1 MLKLIHHDS
10 AQMKFASFKGGLR
23 VLSTAGRR
31 FCSST
36 NLDTGSVTGSVT
48 GSGRGSPP
56 WKTGTAGDVADV
68 ANVDVGSAGRR
79 GGSSCTRYRPLSRLK
94 AMTSPRLPS

>member
-1 MLKLIHHDS
+1 
-10 AQMKFASFKGGLR
+10 MKFASFKGGLR
-23 VLSTAGRR
+23 VLSTAGRK

-36 NLDTGSVTGSVT
+36 NLDTGSVT

-56 WKTGTAGDVADV
+56 WKTGMAGDVADV
-68 ANVDVGSAGRR
+68 ADVDVGSAGRR